1 MPMHLVLFSQQLNWI
16 EESAPLTFSIE
27 ERHRLMEA
35 FASFS
40 ATMQA
45 ESRLPYTYICYK
57 LCEEMQFPHVQALLK
72 FLRQRSAGK
81 SKPRDKGA
89 KDQ

>member
-1 MPMHLVLFSQQLNWI
+1 MHLVLFSQQLNWI
-16 EESAPLTFSIE
+16 EESAHITFSIE

-35 FASFS
+35 FESFT
-40 ATMQA
+40 ANMQ
-45 ESRLPYTYICYK
+45 ESRLPYTYVCYK

-72 FLRQRSAGK
+72 FLQQRSAGK
-81 SKPRDKGA
+81 SKPREANKEA